1 MEKVQM
7 KVIDESAID
16 TAYLL
21 SRIDDL
27 EREVKKKNLK
37 LRQVM
42 AELNLRGYQYPD

>member
-1 MEKVQM
+1 V

-27 EREVKKKNLK
+27 EREVRDKTLK
-37 LRQVM
+37 LKKVI
-42 AELNLRGYQYPD
+42 AELNLHNYQKPD